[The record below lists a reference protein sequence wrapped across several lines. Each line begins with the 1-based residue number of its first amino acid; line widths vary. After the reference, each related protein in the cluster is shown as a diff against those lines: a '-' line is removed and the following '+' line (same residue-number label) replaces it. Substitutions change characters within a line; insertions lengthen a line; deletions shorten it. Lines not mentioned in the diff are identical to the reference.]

1 MIVGNENKLQLGE
14 LISRGGQGSVY
25 RITNRDDRVVKLYHE
40 DKQPSPIELQRLD
53 RLIAARK
60 PILLDCCAWPL
71 SRINIDGR
79 IAVIMRCIEE
89 SHELHMLI
97 DRSSRVSHF
106 RHADWKFMAQAAQHL
121 AQACSQVH
129 AAGML
134 LVDISEKNVLVN
146 RAAEINL
153 IDCDG
158 FVFQGGGQ
166 FGCSNT
172 FTLQWTAPE
181 LRGQTLSCTERT
193 INHDNYAL
201 ARAIFKLLFQ
211 GSEPMQALDGDGDAP
226 GEQVFVFSRRRP
238 VRSQA
243 PFELTLDEVPQEIAD
258 LFEQAFDSRS
268 ASPGVRPAATQWA
281 TALTKMLA
289 SMHRCTQQ
297 ASHSYVQGLSSGC
310 PWCARAAIQADY
322 DDFRDE
328 IASLKPEVPS
338 PRPKHRW
345 MLWAVSLVMGFGVFA
360 MGAQKLFDMYV
371 ESDLR
376 QRSKDFIVEHF
387 SIINNPQSAR
397 DALKSRYA
405 PNANAMYYYPADNKW
420 RSALSWF
427 PWMVDERPN
436 RYYRIRGNGLEI
448 NCDLRDYVCRVDVV
462 VDYETS
468 AGDGSM
474 ALEGAWK
481 YKYRLKMT
489 NDRPLISYERRDFL
503 NE

>member
-1 MIVGNENKLQLGE
+1 MIVDNENKLQLGE

-25 RITNRDDRVVKLYHE
+25 RIANRDDRVVKLYHE
-40 DKQPSPIELQRLD
+40 EKQPSPIELQRLD
-53 RLIAARK
+53 RLIAASK

-71 SRINIDGR
+71 SRTNIDGR
-79 IAVIMRCIEE
+79 VAVIMRCIDE

-106 RHADWKFMAQAAQHL
+106 RHADWKFMVQAAQHL

-146 RAAEINL
+146 RSAEINL

-166 FGCSNT
+166 FGSSNT

-243 PFELTLDEVPQEIAD
+243 PFELTLDQVPQEIAD
-258 LFEQAFDSRS
+258 LFEQAFDSCS
-268 ASPGVRPAATQWA
+268 ASPGVRPTAAQWA

-328 IASLKPEVPS
+328 SVPGKLDALPPKRRWRFWMGGAALFIGILTIAAYLILDVYREDYL
-338 PRPKHRW
+338 RW
-345 MLWAVSLVMGFGVFA
+345 RGKS
-360 MGAQKLFDMYV
+360 
-371 ESDLR
+371 
-376 QRSKDFIVEHF
+376 FIVNHF
-387 SIINNPQSAR
+387 DLINNPRSNWG
-397 DALKSRYA
+397 ALESHYS
-405 PNANAMYYYPADNKW
+405 PNVSFYKNSQPEKFFQYFFDKW
-420 RSALSWF
+420 
-427 PWMVDERPN
+427 PN
-436 RYYRIRGNGLEI
+436 RVYKIVADSLNVSCNEMTDECSAVVLVRFQVDDGKGKNNAGCWRYIYKI
-448 NCDLRDYVCRVDVV
+448 NIARTKTLIL
-462 VDYETS
+462 YED
-468 AGDGSM
+468 GDHCIKGV
-474 ALEGAWK
+474 K
-481 YKYRLKMT
+481 
-489 NDRPLISYERRDFL
+489 
-503 NE
+503 